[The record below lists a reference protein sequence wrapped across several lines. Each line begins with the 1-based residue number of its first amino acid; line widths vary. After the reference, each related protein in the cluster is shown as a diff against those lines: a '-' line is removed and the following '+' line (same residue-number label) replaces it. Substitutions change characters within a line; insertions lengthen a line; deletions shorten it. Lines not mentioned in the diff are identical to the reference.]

1 MYDVI
6 ISYISDNFKGSVVKM
21 LQEGKILLNKK
32 IKGKKKNKKTRRH
45 KVSKKFKLQ
54 GRIKWKFSVEKK
66 CENSMVS
73 IAEWRC
79 QRKES
84 MN

>member
-32 IKGKKKNKKTRRH
+32 IKGKKIIKKQEDT
-45 KVSKKFKLQ
+45 KFQ
-54 GRIKWKFSVEKK
+54 R
-66 CENSMVS
+66 NSS
-73 IAEWRC
+73 YRE
-79 QRKES
+79 ES
-84 MN
+84 NGNLV